1 MQQLQ
6 KSLGYTFK
14 NEELLITALTHSSY
28 ANENGDYS
36 MCNERMEFLG
46 DSVLSV
52 IVSEYIFKNLPDQP
66 EGKLTKLRAS
76 LVCEKTLS
84 GFSNQINL
92 GKYLR
97 LGHGEV
103 QNKGNERP
111 SILADAFEAVLAA
124 LYLDGGR
131 QAAENFVLPFILSKI
146 NDTSDD
152 TYTDYKTLLQE
163 VVQKNPEERL
173 TYRLAAESGPDHDK
187 VFTAEVFINSNLIG
201 TGTGHSKK
209 KAEQQAAK
217 QALEL
222 MGITK

>member
-1 MQQLQ
+1 MQDLQ
-6 KSLGYTFK
+6 KNLGYNFK
-14 NEELLITALTHSSY
+14 NKDLLITALTHSSY

-46 DSVLSV
+46 DSVLSL

-76 LVCEKTLS
+76 LVCEKTLC
-84 GFSNQINL
+84 GFSNQLKL
-92 GKYLR
+92 GEYLR
-97 LGHGEV
+97 LGHGEI

-131 QAAENFVLPFILSKI
+131 KAAEDFVLPLILTKI
-146 NDTSDD
+146 DDTSDD
-152 TYTDYKTLLQE
+152 TYRDYKTLLQE

-187 VFTAEVFINSNLIG
+187 LFTAEVFINSNLIG

-222 MGITK
+222 MGITE

>member
-1 MQQLQ
+1 MSELEE
-6 KSLGYTFK
+6 KINYSFK
-14 NEELLITALTHSSY
+14 NKNLLTTALTHSSY

-46 DSVLSV
+46 DSVLSI
-52 IVSEYIFKNLPDQP
+52 IVSEHIFKNMPELP
-66 EGKLTKLRAS
+66 EGSLTRLRAS

-84 GFSNQINL
+84 EFSRELGL
-92 GKYLR
+92 GKFLR
-97 LGHGEV
+97 LGHGEM

-111 SILADAFEAVLAA
+111 SILADAFEALLAA

-131 QAAENFVLPFILSKI
+131 AVAEKFLMRFILPKI
-146 NDTSDD
+146 ECGIDD
-152 TYTDYKTLLQE
+152 GYHDYKTLLQE

-173 TYRLAAESGPDHDK
+173 TYRQVAESGPDHDK
-187 VFTAEVFINSNLIG
+187 LFTVEVFINSNLIG

-222 MGITK
+222 LGINE

>member
-1 MQQLQ
+1 MDTVRF
-6 KSLGYTFK
+6 G
-14 NEELLITALTHSSY
+14 
-28 ANENGDYS
+28 GR
-36 MCNERMEFLG
+36 ER
-46 DSVLSV
+46 D
-52 IVSEYIFKNLPDQP
+52 
-66 EGKLTKLRAS
+66 
-76 LVCEKTLS
+76 
-84 GFSNQINL
+84 
-92 GKYLR
+92 
-97 LGHGEV
+97 
-103 QNKGNERP
+103 